1 MGVTL
6 CHLSALDVVRILRA
20 ESVEL
25 SELDTAQLAKP
36 STWTSKR
43 WCAREFAKN
52 VWRWPQPSQA
62 QHLHILIGNR
72 NDRVRLSTVDSHIIT
87 RKLPNGS
94 ILRVDANT
102 CIVCPELLFA
112 QLAEVFSLPTLVM
125 LGYELCGHFSRN
137 ALDPLNGNVTME
149 LSPVTSVDDIRGYLA
164 LVPGLRGVM
173 LAREALRY
181 VCDHAVSPPEAL
193 LATMYSLPFEE
204 SGYGLGPVTLNDKV
218 DVSDADGSA
227 PRFRYPD
234 LQFSF
239 APLGINYD
247 GEEDHLDLDGLIK
260 AAQHVCSADA
270 KDVEE
275 ARRDLAAKYEQV
287 RGKVVDDKLR
297 NAQLASSGKII
308 FPATKEDLSDGE
320 SLDRFT
326 RLLLG
331 CASTVF
337 GVDTTEWIQRL
348 DNTEEKRDRNAL
360 LRELSPGGMPRGAS
374 HGVL

>member
-193 LATMYSLPFEE
+193 LATMYSLP
-204 SGYGLGPVTLNDKV
+204 
-218 DVSDADGSA
+218 DGSA